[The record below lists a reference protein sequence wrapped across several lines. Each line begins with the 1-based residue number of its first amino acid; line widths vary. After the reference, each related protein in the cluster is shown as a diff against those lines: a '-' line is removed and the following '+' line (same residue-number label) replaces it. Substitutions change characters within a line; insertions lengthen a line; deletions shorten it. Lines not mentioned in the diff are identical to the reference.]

1 MKKKLDNKKKTEE
14 KKEDEE
20 EFSLPEFSVEVKRD
34 IVDIINDSPSLVKL
48 GDKEYRVKNMRYYSV
63 FRICRLVMD
72 MKKAD
77 ETLDTDQ
84 KVMTALCTDLD
95 AMCEI
100 MAVILCNHR
109 FTPDRENADDE
120 NEEMVRQMKM
130 KVMNSTFDANQ
141 WAAII
146 LGAIQSV
153 DLSAFFLLK
162 KSVSMLT
169 DSLLTRKR
177 KSMETASQ
185 FMEALSLRT
194 QQTSSRPTPST
205 D

>member
-1 MKKKLDNKKKTEE
+1 MKKEKF
-14 KKEDEE
+14 KKEEE
-20 EFSLPEFSVEVKRD
+20 VNNEDGNVLKDFTTDAQRTIL
-34 IVDIINDSPSLVKL
+34 DIINDSPSLVKL
-48 GDKEYRVKNMRYYSV
+48 GDKEYKVKNLRYYSL
-63 FRICRLVMD
+63 FRICRLVME
-72 MKKAD
+72 MKKSD

-84 KVMTALCTDLD
+84 KVMTALCTDID

-100 MAVILCNHR
+100 LAVILCNHM
-109 FTPDRENADDE
+109 FNPDVENADERNDE
-120 NEEMVRQMKM
+120 LVRKMKM
-130 KVMNSTFDANQ
+130 EVMNSTYEPSQ

-153 DLSAFFLLK
+153 DLSAFFLLR

-169 DSLLTRKR
+169 DSLLMRKR
-177 KSMETASQ
+177 KSVETASQ

-194 QQTSSRPTPST
+194 QQTSSKPTHST